1 MRRRGPDAA
10 STTTTA
16 TMSGSVGSLE
26 GAPHDGSVATAHTS
40 APGGLAGPVVERS
53 SSILRSI
60 ASPAVSDEPSL
71 VLVPLHSFDSHE
83 LTLGDETDLS
93 PP

>member
-1 MRRRGPDAA
+1 MAA
-10 STTTTA
+10 
-16 TMSGSVGSLE
+16 
-26 GAPHDGSVATAHTS
+26 AHTF